1 MKKYILVFAFIWLT
15 LVTPAY
21 AQVNETKQDAYQQA
35 LIQLITLLQEQV
47 KLLLIELQQVKQSQ
61 ITIQTTL
68 NERPVERATGS
79 APAYIAPVEIDKSSI
94 TVKQFPGNVH
104 SDFPFGHY
112 IFMATVL
119 DKDGKP
125 NASKANDGMFVPV
138 IMTVSTS
145 TGVELVDERFTNPV
159 GQFQFGYA
167 PKTPGVKTLTFTSGG
182 LSTYLTLDVK

>member
-21 AQVNETKQDAYQQA
+21 AQVNEDKQDAYQQA
-35 LIQLITLLQEQV
+35 LVQLITLLQEQV

-61 ITIQTTL
+61 VTIQTTL
-68 NERPVERATGS
+68 NEIPVKKAIGS
-79 APAYIAPVEIDKSSI
+79 PTVYVAPEVDKSSI
-94 TVKQFPGNVH
+94 TVKQSAGNVH

-112 IFMATVL
+112 IFMVTVL
-119 DKDGKP
+119 DKEGKP
-125 NASKANDGMFVPV
+125 NASKANDGVFVPV

-167 PKTPGVKTLTFTSGG
+167 PKTSGVRTLTFTSGS
-182 LSTYLTLDVK
+182 LSTSVSLDIK